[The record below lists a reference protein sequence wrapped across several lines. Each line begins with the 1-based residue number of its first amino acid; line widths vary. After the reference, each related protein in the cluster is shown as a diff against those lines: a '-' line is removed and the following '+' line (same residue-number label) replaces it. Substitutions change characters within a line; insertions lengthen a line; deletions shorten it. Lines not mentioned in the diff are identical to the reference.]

1 MHKKIEKFLIKVVV
15 SNQTEKICLAAV
27 RKSGMVL
34 PYVKNKTEKIL
45 LEAKISKENALEDI
59 ALQDMDGDY

>member
-1 MHKKIEKFLIKVVV
+1 MR
-15 SNQTEKICLAAV
+15 TYAV